1 MNPRAGFEPTYR
13 ISSADPSTPWVHLQ
27 FYVIS
32 SFSLQSTDSVNGIWE
47 EQQDRTNDFVY
58 LNSIWN
64 PLSSWDFNHLAFC
77 IENLISNPDPSTTW
91 VHLHL
96 LKIGR
101 PIYNLLIHFSGKL
114 LAFC

>member
-1 MNPRAGFEPTYR
+1 MGRTSKNIKLRIPEKLHKIKGFRSGSYR
-13 ISSADPSTPWVHLQ
+13 VATTISSA
-27 FYVIS
+27 
-32 SFSLQSTDSVNGIWE
+32 
-47 EQQDRTNDFVY
+47 
-58 LNSIWN
+58 
-64 PLSSWDFNHLAFC
+64 
-77 IENLISNPDPSTTW
+77 DPSTTW